1 MLARPL
7 ALAPMLP
14 VQPNQHYVVSFVDAS
29 GKSLTPV
36 LLANYGGDPIPG
48 TWKEYTIPLSAL
60 GADAKQIKGIFIQNW
75 TSNPYQLLYVD
86 SIALV

>member
-1 MLARPL
+1 ML
-7 ALAPMLP
+7 
-14 VQPNQHYVVSFVDAS
+14 VSFVDAN

-36 LLANYGGDPIPG
+36 LLADYGGDPIPG
-48 TWKEYTIPLSAL
+48 IWKEYTIPLSAL
-60 GADAKQIKGIFIQNW
+60 GADAKKIKGVFIQNW